1 MKILKIDDA
10 VARVQKFRDSYDTH
24 KAAAKAAGCTEAQM
38 SHALRGK
45 GPICPSLQAAAGIKR
60 VAVYVDVPNVPAGF
74 THD

>member
-60 VAVYVDVPNVPAGF
+60 VAVYVDTPDVPAGF